1 MTAPVVQ
8 AANVVTL
15 APGTAVRVSVMDVMG
30 PLVAVE
36 TSASVRLVMV
46 AVSAQPA
53 RSAVSYSD
61 ECIFFVIFTLF
72 FFSQPTASVVHYA
85 SVLAALITPAV
96 LVHVLDA
103 MAKIVGVTRTSADVI
118 K

>member
-61 ECIFFVIFTLF
+61 ECIYSHFTLF